1 MDMLYK
7 EQLLRDG
14 IVEILCED
22 FSDESLLTLAS
33 SFGKVVPGA
42 RGEMVQPLPA
52 REKGNGPKGSFS
64 YVVGYEQFPWHTDTA
79 YWDVPA
85 RFLLLA
91 SEEANPCATTYQSFG
106 EIKNSIADFDYLM
119 ARAVY
124 LMDVPGEK
132 RYISPR
138 FDILG
143 KCGYRLDFHIYR
155 PVNEEAE
162 TLMRLVE
169 KILEKNYLR
178 HLWTGKNV
186 VVMDNWRMIH
196 GREAVS
202 EDKNRLLKRIY
213 INELV

>member
-1 MDMLYK
+1 M
-7 EQLLRDG
+7 
-14 IVEILCED
+14 
-22 FSDESLLTLAS
+22 
-33 SFGKVVPGA
+33 PGA

-52 REKGNGPKGSFS
+52 REKGNGPQGSFS

-91 SEEANPCATTYQSFG
+91 SEEASSCATTYQSFG

-132 RYISPR
+132 LYISPR

-196 GREAVS
+196 GREAAS

>member
-1 MDMLYK
+1 MNMPYK
-7 EQLLRDG
+7 DLLHRNG
-14 IVEILCED
+14 IVEIPCED
-22 FSDESLLTLAS
+22 FSDETLLALAS

-42 RGEMVQPLPA
+42 RGEMVQTLPA

-91 SEEANPCATTYQSFG
+91 SEKASSCATTYQSFDD
-106 EIKNSIADFDYLM
+106 IKNGIADFDYLM

-124 LMDVPGEK
+124 LMDVPGER
-132 RYISPR
+132 RYVSPC
-138 FDILG
+138 FDFLG
-143 KCGYRLDFHIYR
+143 RSGYRLDFHIYK
-155 PVNEEAE
+155 PMNMEAE
-162 TLMRLVE
+162 NLMRLVGMM
-169 KILEKNYLR
+169 LEKSYHR

-196 GREAVS
+196 GREAAI
-202 EDKNRLLKRIY
+202 EDKNRILKRIY